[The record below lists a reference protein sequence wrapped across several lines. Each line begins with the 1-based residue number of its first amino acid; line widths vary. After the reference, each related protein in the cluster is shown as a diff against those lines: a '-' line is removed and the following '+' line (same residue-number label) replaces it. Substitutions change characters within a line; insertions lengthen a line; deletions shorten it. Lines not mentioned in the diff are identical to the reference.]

1 MGNQQQ
7 KKSQEDTDSIKQ
19 HNALDQLATKY
30 ILTQNFQDMKRL
42 ATKAYCDK
50 LIILTTDIVK
60 KYLNNKEI
68 EYLSYK
74 IKDGVPINKME
85 KQKVTYLDINELKK
99 KRDIPTTS
107 TQKFFYDS
115 KSATYLPE
123 SVKHSGKKNIL
134 QTLDI
139 SNPNTKERM
148 CKGIA
153 KFYIKIAHMYAAIL
167 KTINP
172 LYIYKYKY
180 GKEHHFSLL
189 NKDKIPKNAN
199 VKLSEINLC
208 TRRIN
213 ALQFKPDGDNI
224 KINISP
230 VCDLNKKTT
239 TYGFGS
245 NPDEPDLWG
254 ISKTTSL
261 KLGND
266 IGIPELDRLYFDNY
280 DYVHGKFIG
289 MSEDSKKQY
298 NKDLA
303 VFYAHFTGKNNYNQ
317 WNADHKKKFSDI
329 PLTDFHSSDLC
340 KDEKSSWKQT
350 YVGKK
355 EGLFK
360 EYADNLKKMMQTS
373 AANQKAVIGI
383 LDEVFEWI
391 KKDDGS
397 TVITIKNDLTEKKL
411 DEIISKVRNQ
421 ILELYYTCEKDFK
434 NGLQIFEA
442 IVKERY
448 LKTSIARSKD
458 LEKKMDI
465 LVSND
470 MPADVKQDIKQRFT
484 DLANQAIRTDK

>member
-1 MGNQQQ
+1 
-7 KKSQEDTDSIKQ
+7 
-19 HNALDQLATKY
+19 
-30 ILTQNFQDMKRL
+30 MKRL
-42 ATKAYCDK
+42 STKSYCDK
-50 LIILTTDIVK
+50 LIILTADVIK
-60 KYLNNKEI
+60 RYLNDKEI
-68 EYLSYK
+68 SYLSYK
-74 IKDGVPINKME
+74 ITDGVPVNKM
-85 KQKVTYLDINELKK
+85 QKDKVAYLDINELKNK
-99 KRDIPTTS
+99 KDVPKTS
-107 TQKFFYDS
+107 VQKFLYDS
-115 KSATYLPE
+115 KLGRYLPE
-123 SVKHSGKKNIL
+123 TDKHWGRKNVL
-134 QTLDI
+134 HTLDVH
-139 SNPNTKERM
+139 NPKTKERM

-153 KFYIKIAHMYAAIL
+153 KFYIKIAHLYAAIL

-172 LYIYKYKY
+172 LYIYKDKY

-213 ALQFKPDGDNI
+213 ALQFSPEGDNI
-224 KINISP
+224 KINISR
-230 VCDLNKKTT
+230 VCDLNRKTT

-266 IGIPELDRLYFDNY
+266 VGIPELDRLYYDNY

-289 MSEDSKKQY
+289 MSQANKTQY
-298 NKDLA
+298 EKDLK
-303 VFYAHFTGKNNYNQ
+303 VFYTHFTGKNNYNE
-317 WNADHKKKFSDI
+317 WNKDHKKKFSDI

-340 KDEKSSWKQT
+340 RSEKSSWKQT
-350 YVGKK
+350 YVGKE

-360 EYADNLKKMMQTS
+360 EYADNLKKMMQIA

-391 KKDDGS
+391 KKDDGT
-397 TVITIKNDLTEKKL
+397 TVITIKPDLTEKKL
-411 DEIISKVRNQ
+411 DEIVAKVRSQ

-442 IVKERY
+442 VVKERY

-458 LEKKMDI
+458 LEKKMDV

-470 MPADVKQDIKQRFT
+470 MPDDVKQDIKQRFT
-484 DLANQAIRTDK
+484 DLGNQAAREDI